1 MQTLQKSYSAKA
13 ADIKKQ
19 WWVIDAT
26 DLVLGRLAVEVSM
39 ILRGKNKPTFTPH
52 MDCGDNIVIINAE
65 KVHLT
70 GNKYANKLFYWH
82 TGFPGG
88 IKSTTPQ
95 KTTERGHPERV
106 IERAVRRMI
115 NRNPLGRKQMG
126 NLYIYK
132 GAEHP
137 HAAQQPQVLDIAARN
152 PKNKKRDSK

>member
-1 MQTLQKSYSAKA
+1 MQTLQKSYTAKPS
-13 ADIKKQ
+13 DIQKQ
-19 WWVIDAT
+19 WWLIDAN
-26 DLVLGRLAVEVSM
+26 DLVLGRLAAEVSK
-39 ILRGKNKPTFTPH
+39 ILRGKHKPTFTPH
-52 MDCGDNIVIINAE
+52 MDCGDNIVIVNAE

-70 GNKYANKLFYWH
+70 GKKFARKLFYWH

-115 NRNPLGRKQMG
+115 NRNPLGREQMR

-132 GAEHP
+132 GGEHP
-137 HAAQQPQVLDIAARN
+137 HAAQQPKPLDIAGMN
-152 PKNKKRDSK
+152 SKNTKRDSK